1 MRAPVIV
8 PEMLVGVNGVRNKIG
23 QGRRNEAPWGVI
35 EGKKSVHFRVLL
47 GVHHSSDGDTEVG
60 DRAPEV

>member
-8 PEMLVGVNGVRNKIG
+8 PEMLVGVSVCVCVW
-23 QGRRNEAPWGVI
+23 GRMGAVKAQI
-35 EGKKSVHFRVLL
+35 EGTEGSGSVHLRVLL
-47 GVHHSSDGDTEVG
+47 GVHHGSDGDTEVG